1 MTQAG
6 GCTDNACRRRPPNQF
21 GSGVAA
27 LAGRSACA
35 GKTGKEYIVKVDDDE
50 GIANHI
56 GTKPCVGTR
65 EGVGEASGRETS
77 RPSYTASKSRKSKC
91 RRRAEGRKATRRF
104 ALSQANR
111 RLRVVEEFGM
121 FGHSLHGNREVFG
134 STAMLMAARIG
145 KVLSRSR

>member
-1 MTQAG
+1 M
-6 GCTDNACRRRPPNQF
+6 
-21 GSGVAA
+21 
-27 LAGRSACA
+27 
-35 GKTGKEYIVKVDDDE
+35 KVDDDE

-91 RRRAEGRKATRRF
+91 RRRAEGRKAIRRL

-111 RLRVVEEFGM
+111 RLRVVEELGM
-121 FGHSLHGNREVFG
+121 FGHSLRGNREVFG
-134 STAMLMAARIG
+134 LAAIR
-145 KVLSRSR
+145 RSASGRC